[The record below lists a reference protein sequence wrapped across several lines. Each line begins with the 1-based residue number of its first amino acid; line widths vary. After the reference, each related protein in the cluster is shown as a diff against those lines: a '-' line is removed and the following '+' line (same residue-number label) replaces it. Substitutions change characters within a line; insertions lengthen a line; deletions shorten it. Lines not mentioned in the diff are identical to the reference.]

1 MPWRQIESSRN
12 LSSLDKV
19 GTNLQIV
26 DQDKVDPLEVVDQ
39 VAAEEVVHPHLME
52 VNHLQMAAVVN
63 HLQMEAVD
71 LAVNLKEEVAKPHQV
86 EEVLQVAQ
94 PLLMEVDQV
103 AQVSNNQQ
111 WMEVQVAQDNSNQV
125 MEAQVEVHLE
135 VAHHHH
141 NNNLNLQE
149 QEQPQHNLHSLRK
162 VLLLL
167 QRKKEILITSIYW
180 RSTAH
185 SMTTVT

>member
-1 MPWRQIESSRN
+1 M
-12 LSSLDKV
+12 SSLDKV

-111 WMEVQVAQDNSNQV
+111 
-125 MEAQVEVHLE
+125 
-135 VAHHHH
+135 
-141 NNNLNLQE
+141 
-149 QEQPQHNLHSLRK
+149 
-162 VLLLL
+162 
-167 QRKKEILITSIYW
+167 
-180 RSTAH
+180 
-185 SMTTVT
+185 